1 MIAKTQIYSQCKQTS
16 IAINDAM
23 DLIGGKWT
31 TMIIMALLVRKVL
44 GFTELKK
51 EIAGISSKVL
61 SCCLKRLEQ
70 QLIVERNA
78 SLMNFG
84 KIEYELTDHGKT
96 LEKLLKELSEI
107 GVAHRIVLT
116 GRDVKERTMAEFED
130 FGTLN
135 II

>member
-1 MIAKTQIYSQCKQTS
+1 
-16 IAINDAM
+16 
-23 DLIGGKWT
+23 
-31 TMIIMALLVRKVL
+31 MIIMALLVRKVL
-44 GFTELKK
+44 GFTELKN

-78 SLMNFG
+78 SLMKVG

-96 LEKLLKELSEI
+96 FEKLLKELSEI

-116 GRDVKERTMAEFED
+116 GRDDKERTMAGFED

-135 II
+135 IL